1 MLKPVSLIIVLIGFL
16 VLPTFA
22 QNASSKLYHDLL
34 KLKETKRILFVA
46 AHPDDENTRLI
57 SYLANGEHAQIAYLS
72 LTRGDGGQNLIGKQL
87 GIELGMIRTH
97 ELLQARKT
105 DGGRQFFTRALDF
118 GFSKNPDETLNNWE
132 KEKLLSD
139 VVWIIRNF
147 QPDIIINRFN
157 TTPGTTH
164 GHHTTSAILA
174 SEAFEIAGDPRAFS
188 EQLKLTEIWQAKRLF
203 WNAYNWGGQY
213 EPDSERR
220 FHIFPVGDYNPL
232 LGTTYSQIAAD
243 SRTMH
248 KSQGFGSTSQI
259 GEGND
264 FIEQLNGEGFKNSPF
279 EGIPNRWE
287 KIENGVKI
295 ESEIQNALESFDFI
309 KPENN
314 VKNLLA
320 IKKLIDASAYKEK
333 WFLEKKSIINQ
344 LILSNLGVKTEFI
357 IRKEIGYPGEVIET
371 EFLFNNPSNI
381 PISVRSLKSN
391 IFNIQIDKVAVENK
405 PLNQAIK
412 ISIPTDFPVS
422 QPFWLEKPLDKSLF
436 DINDIQKI
444 GQPINQAAISSGVT
458 LEIANQEIFIDLPL
472 MYKYNDQ
479 VDGEIKQP
487 FTLVPEINLNIDK
500 QHVFLVEGSNSEL
513 NIEVTFKNDFIEGE
527 LNLEGLHK
535 TQYQVL
541 SVEKDERR
549 KRVIYKVKIF
559 DSDNEKQ
566 AIVASFKTN
575 DNRIFNQ
582 DTKKILYKHIPNLTY
597 FTSTSFDLIK
607 MNIKVTNQ
615 KIGYI
620 NGAGDDVPDILKN
633 LGYQVSFLEN
643 ADLTRDKFKEF
654 KTIIVG
660 IRAFNTNQALASNVD
675 QLMEYVKEGG
685 NVIVQY
691 NTSSPLLT
699 REMGPYPFSLSRER
713 VTVEGSAVQADFK
726 HPILSYPNQIT
737 TLDFEGWVQERGLY
751 FTSNWDSKYSTP
763 FTMQDP
769 GEKENQGSLLFTT
782 YGKGTYTY
790 SGISW
795 FRQLPAGVPGAI
807 KIFVNLIEQSSG
819 K

>member
-1 MLKPVSLIIVLIGFL
+1 MLKPTSLIIALIGFL
-16 VLPTFA
+16 IFPIYA
-22 QNASSKLYHDLL
+22 QNPSSKLYHDLL

-57 SYLANGEHAQIAYLS
+57 SYLANGEHAQVAYLS
-72 LTRGDGGQNLIGKQL
+72 LTRGDGGQNLIGKEL

-164 GHHTTSAILA
+164 GHHTTSAILS
-174 SEAFEIAGDPRAFS
+174 SEAFVISGDTKAFP
-188 EQLKLTEIWQAKRLF
+188 EQLKLTDTWQAKRLF

-213 EPDSERR
+213 EADSEKR

-259 GEGND
+259 GAGND
-264 FIEQLNGEGFKNSPF
+264 FIEQLNGESFKNSPF
-279 EGIPNRWE
+279 EGIPSRWE
-287 KIENGVKI
+287 KIEDGLKI
-295 ESEIQNALESFDFI
+295 ESAIQNALDSFDFTN
-309 KPENN
+309 PENN
-314 VKNLLA
+314 VKHLLA
-320 IKKLIDASAYKEK
+320 IKKLMDASMNDEK
-333 WFLEKKSIINQ
+333 WFLEKKSFINQ
-344 LILSNLGVKTEFI
+344 LVLANLGVKAEFI
-357 IRKEIGYPGEVIET
+357 IRKEIGYPGEEIET
-371 EFLFNNPSNI
+371 ELLFNNPSSL
-381 PISVRSLKSN
+381 PINLKSSKTS
-391 IFNIQIDKVAVENK
+391 FSDFQINEIATENK
-405 PLNQAIK
+405 PLNKAIK
-412 ISIPTDFPVS
+412 LFIPTDYAVS
-422 QPFWLEKPLDKSLF
+422 QPFWLENPLDNSLF
-436 DINDIQKI
+436 DVNDLQQI
-444 GQPINQAAISSGVT
+444 GQPINQASISSDLT
-458 LEIANQEIFIDLPL
+458 LEIDGQTIYINLPL

-487 FTLVPEINLNIDK
+487 FTLVPEINLNLDK
-500 QHVFLVEGSNSEL
+500 RHVFLVEGANSEL
-513 NIEVTFKNDFIEGE
+513 NIEVTFRNDFIEGE

-535 TQYQVL
+535 SQYQVL
-541 SVEKDERR
+541 SMERDDRR
-549 KRVIYKVKIF
+549 KRIIYKVKIL
-559 DSDNEKQ
+559 DSELEKSS
-566 AIVASFKTN
+566 IVASFKAK
-575 DNRIFNQ
+575 DNRVFNQ
-582 DTKKILYKHIPNLTY
+582 DTKRILYKHIPNLTY

-607 MNIKVTNQ
+607 MDIKVSNQ

-643 ADLTRDKFKEF
+643 LDIKKAKFKEF
-654 KTIIVG
+654 ETIIIG

-675 QLMEYVKEGG
+675 ELMQYVKEGG

-699 REMGPYPFSLSRER
+699 REMGPYPFSLSRDR
-713 VTVEGSAVQADFK
+713 VTVESSPVQVDFK
-726 HPILSYPNQIT
+726 HPILNYPNQIAAS
-737 TLDFEGWVQERGLY
+737 DFEGWVQERGLY
-751 FTSNWDSKYSTP
+751 FTSNWDSNYSTP
-763 FTMQDP
+763 FIMQDP
-769 GEKENQGSLLFTT
+769 GEKASQGSLLFTK
-782 YGKGTYTY
+782 YGEGTYTY